1 MKFSKI
7 IAAAASLSM
16 IAAMAIPASAG
27 SSEDYLY
34 TVQGSWNGNAPADL
48 VEGPVKWQYDDE
60 GNPVLKKG
68 AADLNKWDS
77 GKGKFNGNWVQV
89 LLTDTDLS
97 ALTIDFTV
105 ELDEESLV
113 EFHADDPETP
123 EDNIYIVLNVFANDG
138 LIQNDCPHAEIN
150 DSLGEQEEGTF
161 VNTGAHTFTYTVTG
175 DQIAAAVEAG
185 GAQLNENED
194 GTATLGFNIQVGHFT
209 FAKVTGLVK
218 SSTGN
223 IYDGASQGG
232 DESSQAGGES
242 SKAADDSSKAAD
254 SSKADASSKADDTT
268 KSTTTTTTT
277 TTTTGGTTAA
287 AAGGSDATDGAA
299 ATGATAGLVFAGL
312 ALAGAAVVASKRK

>member
-16 IAAMAIPASAG
+16 IAAMAIPASAAT
-27 SSEDYLY
+27 EDYLY

-48 VEGPVKWQYDDE
+48 EEAPVKWQYDAD

-77 GKGKFNGNWVQV
+77 GKGKFNGNWVQTI
-89 LLTDTDLS
+89 LTDDDLS
-97 ALTIDFTV
+97 ALSIDFTV
-105 ELDEESLV
+105 ELDEQSQV
-113 EFHADDPETP
+113 EFHADDPATP
-123 EDNIYIVLNVFANDG
+123 EDNIYIVLNVFANEST
-138 LIQNDCPHAEIN
+138 IQNDCPHAEIN
-150 DSLGEQEEGTF
+150 DSLGEQEEGAF
-161 VNTGAHTFTYTVTG
+161 VNTGAHTFTYSVTG

-185 GAQLNENED
+185 GAQLSENGD
-194 GTATLGFNIQVGHFT
+194 GTYTLGFNIQVGHFT

-223 IYDGASQGG
+223 IYDGPTEGG